1 MLFTISK
8 TTLSA
13 VNLTKFD
20 REKELQKLIE
30 SNLEQVFGCRFI
42 ATEFPTGE
50 VHAGRIDTLALSEE
64 NNPVI
69 IEYKK
74 KMSPNLINQSL
85 FYLAWIQ
92 DHRGD
97 FEIVAQ
103 KTLGNQVQVDWSD
116 IRVIC
121 IAPDYKK
128 YDLHA
133 VQVMGANLELWT
145 YQLFANN
152 SLYLEKALQESTATS
167 SANDFKELTA
177 GQKAAL
183 SRKTGSYTVEQH
195 FENKP
200 TDIQDLARA
209 IQEFVVGL
217 DSTIEEVP
225 KKFYIAYKLSK
236 NFICM
241 RIQQGKIKINAG
253 LDPKKVDAPKQ
264 LSPKDATGDHYGTC
278 NLELSIKNL
287 KDLELAK
294 PLLERAYQKTG
305 G

>member
-1 MLFTISK
+1 M
-8 TTLSA
+8 SA
-13 VNLTKFD
+13 VDQTNFG
-20 REKELQKLIE
+20 REKELQELVE
-30 SNLEQVFGCRFI
+30 SNLELVFGCRFI

-64 NNPVI
+64 SNPVI

-74 KMSPNLINQSL
+74 KESSNLINQSL
-85 FYLAWIQ
+85 FYLAWIK

-97 FEIVAQ
+97 FQVEAQ
-103 KTLGNQVQVDWSD
+103 KALGDEVQVDWSD

-133 VQVMGANLELWT
+133 VQVMGTNLELWT
-145 YQLFANN
+145 YRLFTNN
-152 SLYLEKALQESTATS
+152 SLYLEKKALQESTATS
-167 SANDFKELTA
+167 SSNDFKELTA

-183 SRKTGSYTVEQH
+183 SRKTGSYTVEEH

-200 TDIQDLARA
+200 ADMQDLARA
-209 IQEFVVGL
+209 IEEFVVGL
-217 DSTIEEVP
+217 DSAIEEVP

-241 RIQQGKIKINAG
+241 RIQRGKIKINAG
-253 LDPKKVDAPKQ
+253 LDPKKVDVPKQ
-264 LSPKDATGDHYGTC
+264 LNSKDATGDHYGTC